1 MELNQTSICYY
12 DKRLSRISTCTESAD
27 TIVPDTFPDVSR
39 IICAYGTISVKDQT
53 PQSGRL
59 LLSGIV
65 QTTVLYE
72 PENGG
77 SPRLLTIP
85 VSFAHIEE
93 CDGLETDTV
102 CSVACRPA
110 VIEATAVNSRKVNVS
125 VQLCFSTE
133 GYSKTACEVTEQIDL
148 PDIELLRTAYPVTLI
163 EQVRSYAITVLD
175 DVNLSDASDLTL
187 LHTACA
193 FRAVE
198 CRAMHGKIVLK
209 GEAAIQCLALQ
220 EDGAVRVLSN
230 STPFTQ
236 ILELPEAEEG
246 DAVQACLTAQ
256 DADCRIDADGLLSYT
271 VAASALIT
279 LRRTRSLQMIHDLY
293 LPGKALQ
300 LQEEQTTFRTMPP
313 QLPFSCEATE
323 NLQTAQHVSHVIT
336 AQAYCCGVKR
346 STAEELQI
354 TAAIQIL
361 YLSDDQ
367 KICALHRL
375 LPVAMSC
382 AAAGELS
389 DIDLRAHASPAG
401 EKGLLLT
408 ITASGLV
415 ASEERLMFRHII
427 TLEPTESSC
436 PADGVTL
443 VLRCI
448 DQEERLWDIAKN
460 CGTTVKAIRSVNGLS
475 EETEQVSQT
484 MLLIPIQV

>member
-1 MELNQTSICYY
+1 M
-12 DKRLSRISTCTESAD
+12 
-27 TIVPDTFPDVSR
+27 
-39 IICAYGTISVKDQT
+39 
-53 PQSGRL
+53 
-59 LLSGIV
+59 LSGIV

-246 DAVQACLTAQ
+246 DTVQACLTAQ
-256 DADCRIDADGLLSYT
+256 DTDCRIDADGLLSYT

-300 LQEEQTTFRTMPP
+300 L
-313 QLPFSCEATE
+313 
-323 NLQTAQHVSHVIT
+323 H
-336 AQAYCCGVKR
+336 
-346 STAEELQI
+346 ST
-354 TAAIQIL
+354 
-361 YLSDDQ
+361 Y
-367 KICALHRL
+367 
-375 LPVAMSC
+375 PM
-382 AAAGELS
+382 
-389 DIDLRAHASPAG
+389 
-401 EKGLLLT
+401 
-408 ITASGLV
+408 
-415 ASEERLMFRHII
+415 
-427 TLEPTESSC
+427 
-436 PADGVTL
+436 
-443 VLRCI
+443 
-448 DQEERLWDIAKN
+448 
-460 CGTTVKAIRSVNGLS
+460 
-475 EETEQVSQT
+475 
-484 MLLIPIQV
+484 